1 MIDESCLYCNREG
14 ECEKGLPGT
23 PCEVVGCVAH
33 SPVGYLSWSD
43 MTEKDKSDF
52 LYELSH
58 QESVQKIRTI

>member
-14 ECEKGLPGT
+14 DCTKGLPGT

-43 MTEKDKSDF
+43 MTEKEKATGEIDKNGN
-52 LYELSH
+52 EI
-58 QESVQKIRTI
+58 EK

>member
-1 MIDESCLYCNREG
+1 MTDESCLYCNREG
-14 ECEKGLPGT
+14 ECTKALPGT
-23 PCEVVGCVAH
+23 PCEIVGCVAH

-58 QESVQKIRTI
+58 QERVQKS